1 MRLGFLVHIASCP
14 PPNGRLH
21 VPSAPFFIFFFS
33 LKLFINVSL
42 PLAAIPTGVYNLH
55 LYKAINCSKILT
67 QFYKKIRKKR
77 REERREGG
85 EEKAGT

>member
-1 MRLGFLVHIASCP
+1 LP
-14 PPNGRLH
+14 PSLTGGYTSPQLL
-21 VPSAPFFIFFFS
+21 FFIFFFS

-67 QFYKKIRKKR
+67 QFYKKSEKREGKKGGK
-77 REERREGG
+77 EERRKQGHNG
-85 EEKAGT
+85 